1 MIVWGLA
8 ALVFVAIAAAA
19 VLFNGLVAARNQV
32 RAAWSDVDVQL
43 TRRHD
48 LVPQLV
54 AAVQGYAGH
63 ERAAFSLVAELRT
76 RAMAAAKP
84 PEKAA
89 AEDELARQIERLLAL
104 QEAYP
109 DLKASDNF
117 LALQRDL
124 VAIEDHL
131 QYARRFYN
139 GAVRD
144 LDNRIE
150 TFPSLLVAR
159 AAGFRPAEFFR
170 HGGSPEAPT

>member
-1 MIVWGLA
+1 MLIWWLGAA
-8 ALVFVAIAAAA
+8 ALLVAAAA
-19 VLFNGLVAARNQV
+19 IVLFNGLVAARNQV
-32 RAAWSDVDVQL
+32 RAAWSDIDVQL

-63 ERAAFSLVAELRT
+63 ERATFSLVAELRT
-76 RAMAAAKP
+76 RAMAAAMP
-84 PEKAA
+84 SEKAA
-89 AEDELARQIERLLAL
+89 AEDELARQIERLLTL

-144 LDNRIE
+144 FDNRIQ

-170 HGGSPEAPT
+170 HGESRGAPA

>member
-1 MIVWGLA
+1 MLIGWVGASVLVLAIV
-8 ALVFVAIAAAA
+8 
-19 VLFNGLVAARNQV
+19 VLFNRLVAARNQV
-32 RAAWSDVDVQL
+32 RAAWSDIDVQL

-63 ERAAFSLVAELRT
+63 ERATLSLVAELRA
-76 RAMAAAKP
+76 RAMAAGSLRD
-84 PEKAA
+84 KAQR
-89 AEDELARQIERLLAL
+89 EDELARQVQRVLAL

-109 DLKASDNF
+109 DLKSSDNF

-131 QYARRFYN
+131 QFARRYYN

-144 LDNRIE
+144 LNNRVE
-150 TFPSLLVAR
+150 TFPSMLVAR
-159 AAGFRPAEFFR
+159 AAGIGAAEFFR
-170 HGGSPEAPT
+170 QGEGQEAPR